1 MKKAI
6 CRTVRG
12 RVRLT
17 ALLLS
22 LSMLLTALGGC
33 APQPAL
39 QPTDRQFDQV
49 EYRRPDGEAVLELI
63 AQAQKKAQ

>member
-1 MKKAI
+1 MIYWKVKKKGVDRLKKAI
-6 CRTVRG
+6 YRAVRG

-33 APQPAL
+33 TLQPVL
-39 QPTDRQFDQV
+39 QPTDQRFD
-49 EYRRPDGEAVLELI
+49 
-63 AQAQKKAQ
+63 